1 MKQFYGKS
9 EKGDL
14 KEAVRGLSDPK
25 LIILMTNK
33 DQFESH
39 VEELEALFPKVPS
52 IGCIGMCYDT
62 SVVEAGV
69 GIVAFT
75 EGITA
80 IANVLE
86 QVSSMP
92 VKYIKRLQQDVQQIG
107 ASSRDT
113 VCIDLCAGNDA
124 CVLTTMYSVLGPK
137 NISLM
142 GGTGDAGRISVN
154 GRVYEDAVAYALVKN
169 NNGKVKVYKE
179 NIYRPLSDYRLIASK
194 TDRSKYYIGE
204 LNGKPAKQ
212 VYQDI
217 LHINESDIT
226 TQTFKNP
233 FGKISGQ
240 DVCIISIKEVV
251 GSGLACFRQVNDSDV
266 LTLLE
271 LRDYKQI
278 VEETI
283 SNIKADF
290 SHISAVFS
298 VNCLFR
304 YLLFNQNHNMQEY
317 LQSMN
322 TLGCHCGL
330 VGYGEHYNNQFV
342 NQSMTCVVFE

>member
-1 MKQFYGKS
+1 MKQFYGRS

-25 LIILMTNK
+25 LIILMSNT
-33 DQFESH
+33 DQFAAH
-39 VEELEALFPKVPS
+39 VEELETLYPGVPS

-62 SVVEAGV
+62 KVVESGV
-69 GIVAFT
+69 GITAFT
-75 EGITA
+75 EGVTA
-80 IANVLE
+80 VANVLE
-86 QVSSMP
+86 QVSAVP
-92 VKYIKRLQQDVQQIG
+92 VKYIKRLQQDVQKVN
-107 ASSRDT
+107 ASSKDT

-124 CVLTTMYSVLGPK
+124 CVLTTMYSVLGPQ

-142 GGTGDAGRISVN
+142 GGTGDGGKVSVN
-154 GRVYEDAVAYALVKN
+154 GKVYEDAVAYALVKN
-169 NNGKVKVYKE
+169 LNGKVKVYKE
-179 NIYRPLSDYRLIASK
+179 NIYRPLSDYRLIASR

-217 LHINESDIT
+217 LHISEKDIT

-233 FGKISGQ
+233 FGKISGE

-271 LRDYKQI
+271 LKDYRQI
-278 VEETI
+278 TEETI
-283 SNIKADF
+283 QNIRADF
-290 SHISAVFS
+290 KHISAVFS

-304 YLLFNQNHNMQEY
+304 YLLFSQNNNMQEY
-317 LQSMN
+317 LSSMSA
-322 TLGCHCGL
+322 LGSHCGL
-330 VGYGEHYNNQFV
+330 IGYGEHFNDQFV

>member
-1 MKQFYGKS
+1 MKQFYGMS
-9 EKGDL
+9 QKGDI
-14 KEAVRGLSDPK
+14 KEAVRGLENPK
-25 LIILMTNK
+25 LIILMSNGK
-33 DQFESH
+33 QFEAH
-39 VEELEALFPKVPS
+39 VEELQQLYPDVPS
-52 IGCIGMCYDT
+52 IGCIGMSYDT
-62 SVVEAGV
+62 KVVEEGV
-69 GIVAFT
+69 GITAFT
-75 EGITA
+75 DGVTA
-80 IANVLE
+80 VANVLE

-92 VKYIKRLQQDVQQIG
+92 VKYIRRLGQDIQQIN
-107 ASSRDT
+107 ASSKDT

-124 CVLTTMYSVLGPK
+124 CVLTTMYSVLGKK

-142 GGTGDAGRISVN
+142 GGTGDAGKVSVN
-154 GRVYEDAVAYALVKN
+154 GKVYEDAVVYALVKN
-169 NNGKVKVYKE
+169 NGGKVKVYKE

-212 VYQDI
+212 VYEDI
-217 LHINESDIT
+217 LHIKESDIT

-240 DVCIISIKEVV
+240 DVCIISIKEVM

-283 SNIKADF
+283 QNIRADF
-290 SHISAVFS
+290 NHISAVFS

-304 YLLFNQNHNMQEY
+304 YLLFSQNNNMQEY
-317 LQSMN
+317 LRAMSA
-322 TLGCHCGL
+322 LGNHCGL
-330 VGYGEHYNNQFV
+330 IGYGEHYNNQFV

>member
-1 MKQFYGKS
+1 MKQFYGMS
-9 EKGDL
+9 QKGDI
-14 KEAVRGLSDPK
+14 KEAVRGLENPK
-25 LIILMTNK
+25 LIILMSNGK
-33 DQFESH
+33 QFEAH
-39 VEELEALFPKVPS
+39 VEELQQLYPDVPS
-52 IGCIGMCYDT
+52 IGCIGMSYDT
-62 SVVEAGV
+62 KVVEEGV
-69 GIVAFT
+69 GITAFT
-75 EGITA
+75 DGVTA
-80 IANVLE
+80 VANVLE

-92 VKYIKRLQQDVQQIG
+92 VKYIRRFEQDIQQINA
-107 ASSRDT
+107 ASKDT

-124 CVLTTMYSVLGPK
+124 CVLTTMYSVLGKK

-142 GGTGDAGRISVN
+142 GGTGDAGKVSVN
-154 GRVYEDAVAYALVKN
+154 GKVYEDAVAYALVKN
-169 NNGKVKVYKE
+169 NGGKVKVYKE

-212 VYQDI
+212 VYEDI
-217 LHINESDIT
+217 LHIKESDIT

-240 DVCIISIKEVV
+240 DVCIISIKEVM

-283 SNIKADF
+283 QNIRADF
-290 SHISAVFS
+290 NHISAVFS

-304 YLLFNQNHNMQEY
+304 YLLFSQNNNMQEY
-317 LQSMN
+317 LKSMSA
-322 TLGCHCGL
+322 LGNHCGL
-330 VGYGEHYNNQFV
+330 IGYGEHYNNQFV

>member
-1 MKQFYGKS
+1 MKQFYGMS
-9 EKGDL
+9 QKGDI
-14 KEAVRGLSDPK
+14 KEAVRGLENPK
-25 LIILMTNK
+25 LIILMSNGK
-33 DQFESH
+33 QFEAH
-39 VEELEALFPKVPS
+39 VEELQQLYPDVPS
-52 IGCIGMCYDT
+52 IGCIGMSYDT
-62 SVVEAGV
+62 KVVEEGV
-69 GIVAFT
+69 GITAFT
-75 EGITA
+75 DGVTA
-80 IANVLE
+80 VANVLE

-92 VKYIKRLQQDVQQIG
+92 VKYIRRLEQDVQQIN
-107 ASSRDT
+107 ASSKDT

-124 CVLTTMYSVLGPK
+124 CVLTTMYSVLGKK

-142 GGTGDAGRISVN
+142 GGTGDAGKISVN
-154 GRVYEDAVAYALVKN
+154 GKVYEDAVAYALVKN
-169 NNGKVKVYKE
+169 NGGKVKVYKE

-212 VYQDI
+212 VYEDI
-217 LHINESDIT
+217 LHIKESDIT

-240 DVCIISIKEVV
+240 DVCIISIKEVM

-283 SNIKADF
+283 QNIRADF
-290 SHISAVFS
+290 NHISAVFS

-304 YLLFNQNHNMQEY
+304 YLLFSQNNNMQEY
-317 LQSMN
+317 LKSMSA
-322 TLGCHCGL
+322 LGNHCGL
-330 VGYGEHYNNQFV
+330 IGYGEHYNNQFV